1 MMAEDLAA
9 QFEFMRPLVDLWT
22 RKFELAHKSKSA
34 FQAMGDQCNS
44 FFAHACGFMWQDA
57 YRNKHMGKGITK
69 PKFEI
74 TINKAFEL
82 VAIFGPYLFWK
93 YPFRS
98 INSPDPIELIPELFS
113 MDEFGQWEY
122 QQALQEDAW
131 NIARGKYRNRL
142 MEKYLNYSQRE
153 QPGGGLAVE
162 AELSITEALVRG
174 RGVFGVKAYKM
185 PGSDDFLTGCFHIS
199 VNDLLIDP
207 DCKDP
212 TLQSAKWIAIR
223 HETPDWELEDMMNVP
238 RGTFKGRGKF
248 ESLDSYSNQTDAAR
262 MHRSNG
268 QSNDMIVWYEV
279 WSKCGI
285 GSRMNQM
292 GAGEGEEARVLPANL
307 QSAFDRAVG
316 DYAYLCIAPGIPWP
330 LNAPS
335 GLIRRLNKDEEVKKL
350 FRWRAV
356 GFGPEFPC
364 HKDGRWPVVVL
375 DFYRNPQ
382 SAWPIPPLAPAL
394 GELTALNVLMS
405 ALVEQGYENRKS
417 YLAYLAS
424 AKKVVEAAL
433 KSSDNP
439 ATIELNE
446 MGVTNLNQIIQFL
459 GRPEMNK
466 DILTAIEYLMELFDK
481 RTGLTEIH
489 YAMNVGGV
497 QSRTARDTAAKE
509 EKASI
514 RPEKMSQDVARCMS
528 ELAQLEKFLAGWVV
542 RGKPLTP
549 LLGRRGAMYWDQLIA
564 TEDPEIIVREMSAMV
579 EASDVRRPNK
589 ERLTANL
596 QQMLQFLFPVL
607 KEYAEITGDTGP
619 LNEFLESFGESIDQD
634 LRAWK
639 LGPWSPQA
647 NPEAQ
652 QMQQEMMELE
662 KLKLE
667 SDVLKGQ
674 MAAEKTKMDMEK
686 TRLDTMLAM
695 QQGEADMR
703 SRQLELQ
710 FDQAEG
716 EQGLVQDRKK
726 FEQELLFDSARFQ
739 QEIQQGRAEFM
750 QTLAQRQAEARQKFN
765 VMQQESQIKM
775 RASKEQADIKKS
787 SAEEQAKI
795 KVKQAR
801 AMPKKPA
808 ANGAKK

>member
-1 MMAEDLAA
+1 
-9 QFEFMRPLVDLWT
+9 
-22 RKFELAHKSKSA
+22 
-34 FQAMGDQCNS
+34 
-44 FFAHACGFMWQDA
+44 
-57 YRNKHMGKGITK
+57 
-69 PKFEI
+69 
-74 TINKAFEL
+74 
-82 VAIFGPYLFWK
+82 
-93 YPFRS
+93 
-98 INSPDPIELIPELFS
+98 
-113 MDEFGQWEY
+113 
-122 QQALQEDAW
+122 
-131 NIARGKYRNRL
+131 
-142 MEKYLNYSQRE
+142 
-153 QPGGGLAVE
+153 
-162 AELSITEALVRG
+162 
-174 RGVFGVKAYKM
+174 
-185 PGSDDFLTGCFHIS
+185 
-199 VNDLLIDP
+199 
-207 DCKDP
+207 
-212 TLQSAKWIAIR
+212 
-223 HETPDWELEDMMNVP
+223 
-238 RGTFKGRGKF
+238 
-248 ESLDSYSNQTDAAR
+248 
-262 MHRSNG
+262 
-268 QSNDMIVWYEV
+268 
-279 WSKCGI
+279 
-285 GSRMNQM
+285 
-292 GAGEGEEARVLPANL
+292 
-307 QSAFDRAVG
+307 
-316 DYAYLCIAPGIPWP
+316 
-330 LNAPS
+330 
-335 GLIRRLNKDEEVKKL
+335 
-350 FRWRAV
+350 
-356 GFGPEFPC
+356 
-364 HKDGRWPVVVL
+364 
-375 DFYRNPQ
+375 
-382 SAWPIPPLAPAL
+382 
-394 GELTALNVLMS
+394 MS